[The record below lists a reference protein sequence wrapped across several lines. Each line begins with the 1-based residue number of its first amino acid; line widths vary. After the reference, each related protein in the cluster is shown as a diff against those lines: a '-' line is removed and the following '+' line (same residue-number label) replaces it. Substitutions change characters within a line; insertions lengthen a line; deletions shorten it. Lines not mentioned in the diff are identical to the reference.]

1 MIGQANGTAMKDVEQ
16 TYQRVGT
23 CLNCG
28 RAMYGYVINGKSYAE
43 ECECEWAG
51 YEEFEVEPDLEV
63 KKGEM

>member
-1 MIGQANGTAMKDVEQ
+1 MSDVEQ

-28 RAMYGYVINGKSYAE
+28 RAMYGYVIAGKSYAE

-51 YEEFEVEPDLEV
+51 YDEFEDEPEPDEA
-63 KKGEM
+63 KRGE